1 MQNSYELFIG
11 IDVSK
16 NKADAAII
24 KLYRD
29 RSRKPKLLR
38 KKIAFRFLT
47 SEVDAFLSTVRKYV
61 DDNCTHVTYAMEVT
75 GSYSDNIYD
84 ALTSNKLEIEDVFLL
99 EARYVQNWC
108 KTHNRPK
115 SDPLDAESIASII
128 AFEYDVKFVSKFD
141 SSNEK
146 GYTDLKHLVHRYY
159 QLKKVLTQE
168 MNRLIATCDRFFPE
182 LQYVFKPKSAAFL
195 AILSVY
201 PTTYDIINA
210 TKSEVFDL
218 VFQAT
223 KHHVSMDKI
232 DSLFDYCKDSL
243 APMVVSNDIS
253 SLILNQVSSVYHLR
267 ANLHEFEKLVKATA
281 SQFVLFDILQSMP
294 GCGAIT
300 AATVI
305 AETCDIK
312 RFSSADNFVS
322 YAGLA
327 PVNKRSGSS
336 VEVLGKISKKGSKF
350 LRHALFMI
358 AEFARRHNP
367 ILKHFFE
374 IKKNGNKKR
383 HRLAVVAVA
392 NKVAR
397 YIYSVM
403 KHNSEFIIL
412 DSDLSRLP
420 EDTRNSFF
428 QNISFNIPKN
438 NRKQVYR
445 FCDCNG
451 KISEFVYNSKDI
463 NEE

>member
-75 GSYSDNIYD
+75 GTYSDNIYD

-115 SDPLDAESIASII
+115 SDPLDAESIDSII

>member
-75 GSYSDNIYD
+75 GTYSDNIYD

>member
-47 SEVDAFLSTVRKYV
+47 SEVDEFLSTVRKYI

-243 APMVVSNDIS
+243 APRVVSNDIS

-267 ANLHEFEKLVKATA
+267 ADLHEFEKLVKATA

-428 QNISFNIPKN
+428 HNISFNIPKN